1 MTRLSPRRCIA
12 GPLAVAVLAI
22 LAISVACSS
31 GDARVEASQA
41 RAAVP
46 VAGSSQIA
54 ITLTNVG
61 ERSDYL
67 ISASTPAAVDI
78 EVHLTEIIEQ
88 RASMR
93 SVDTVDLPA
102 GIPVHF
108 RPGGLHLMMVVPDD
122 SVVLGARFPLTLTF
136 RHADP
141 ITVDVDVVPLEE
153 LLEGS

>member
-12 GPLAVAVLAI
+12 GPLAVAMLTI
-22 LAISVACSS
+22 LAVSAACSA
-31 GDARVEASQA
+31 GDARIEAGPA

-46 VAGSSQIA
+46 VAGSSQIV

-61 ERSDYL
+61 ERSDRL
-67 ISASTPAAVDI
+67 VAASTPAAVGVEI
-78 EVHLTEIIEQ
+78 HLTEIVEQ

-93 SVDTVDLPA
+93 SVDAVDLPA
-102 GIPVHF
+102 GTPVRF

-136 RHADP
+136 QHADS

-153 LLEGS
+153 LLESS